1 MTPLAAVAKAP
12 PARPSERLGTG
23 LAGVT
28 SERVRAIKAQPRSEY
43 EAHAFYHDA
52 AFRLDAVKLMPGEY
66 FVHDGD
72 DLLLTT
78 VLGSCVS
85 VCLIDRA
92 AHLGGMNHFMLPD
105 GGSAGR
111 YGVYAMEL
119 LINGLMKRGAR
130 RERLQAKVFGGGH
143 VMSNFSTI
151 NVGEQNVAFID
162 QFLASERIP
171 VVSRDVLDIH
181 PRKVCLFPGSGRA
194 LVKKLAAAQASGIA
208 SQEAVARGSLS
219 KAPAQSAAGSVELF

>member
-1 MTPLAAVAKAP
+1 MTGAATP
-12 PARPSERLGTG
+12 TLGTG
-23 LAGVT
+23 LAGV
-28 SERVRAIKAQPRSEY
+28 SSDRIKAIRARLRSEY
-43 EAHAFYHDA
+43 EAGAFYHDA

-66 FVHDGD
+66 FVHDAD

-85 VCLIDRA
+85 VCLIDRV

-119 LINGLMKRGAR
+119 LINGMMKRGAR

-171 VVSRDVLDIH
+171 VLSRDVLDIH

-194 LVKKLAAAQASGIA
+194 LVKKLAVTQASSIA
-208 SQEAVARGSLS
+208 SQEAAARGSMS
-219 KAPAQSAAGSVELF
+219 RRPAQAAAGSVELF

>member
-1 MTPLAAVAKAP
+1 MMAAEAP
-12 PARPSERLGTG
+12 TLGTG
-23 LAGVT
+23 LAGVA
-28 SERVRAIKAQPRSEY
+28 SDRIRAIRARPRTEY
-43 EAHAFYHDA
+43 EAGAFYHDA
-52 AFRLDAVKLMPGEY
+52 AFKLDAVKLMPGEY
-66 FVHDGD
+66 FVHDAD

-85 VCLIDRA
+85 VCLIDRL

-119 LINGLMKRGAR
+119 LINGMMKRGAR

-171 VVSRDVLDIH
+171 VLSRDVLDIY

-194 LVKKLAAAQASGIA
+194 LVKKLAAAQASSIA
-208 SQEAVARGSLS
+208 SQEAEARGSLS
-219 KAPAQSAAGSVELF
+219 RKPAQAAAGSVELF